1 MLQRVNED
9 CCYEWWLA
17 GERRMNLRSEL
28 ALLVT
33 GVALSCGAF
42 ADQVVMKNGDRLTGV
57 IVKYDGKSLTMKS
70 EFAGEVTIEWE
81 AITSFSSTEPLN
93 LTLKDERKLVGAVRA
108 RAGRIEV
115 STAEAGAVAV
125 EKAAVRAIRNQEEE
139 AAYQAEVK
147 RYENPGLLQLWAG
160 YVDLG
165 FAATRGNAITSTF
178 NTEFNAARATKT
190 DKVSLYMTAIRASNT
205 TAGVKL
211 QTANA
216 TRGGVKYNRS
226 VSDRWS
232 TFGFTDLE
240 FDEFQRLDLRVVTGG
255 GMEYEI
261 VKREDMAFNVQAGG
275 SFNKEYFANNTTR
288 KSGELVAGQSFTYKL
303 FRITEL
309 EEKLIVYP
317 NMTERGQYRINFDI
331 GTITRLNKW
340 LSFRFS
346 VSNRYLSNPLP
357 GNKTNDV
364 LLSTGIRVSFAR

>member
-1 MLQRVNED
+1 
-9 CCYEWWLA
+9 
-17 GERRMNLRSEL
+17 
-28 ALLVT
+28 
-33 GVALSCGAF
+33 
-42 ADQVVMKNGDRLTGV
+42 
-57 IVKYDGKSLTMKS
+57 
-70 EFAGEVTIEWE
+70 
-81 AITSFSSTEPLN
+81 
-93 LTLKDERKLVGAVRA
+93 
-108 RAGRIEV
+108 
-115 STAEAGAVAV
+115 
-125 EKAAVRAIRNQEEE
+125 
-139 AAYQAEVK
+139 
-147 RYENPGLLQLWAG
+147 
-160 YVDLG
+160 VDLG

-364 LLSTGIRVSFAR
+364 LLSTGIRVSFADKPRVVEVGLVIAEFLIAAVTKHAAAGAVGDGVGGGGIPFHGGPEARIDVGAALFSELPMATNSTCS

>member
-1 MLQRVNED
+1 
-9 CCYEWWLA
+9 
-17 GERRMNLRSEL
+17 MNLRSEL

-108 RAGRIEV
+108 RAGKIEV